1 MHSENWTSTYYLHL
15 WPESERLK
23 AALQSGHMDQVY
35 TMPGLRTDQPLSDRV
50 ALAARQFGKEV
61 QRPVATND
69 IAGLKTLIA
78 HGHLRGALNV
88 TTAMLTSMEQG
99 VGMAGRP
106 SKNSP
111 LSFEVWSCRFQLLL
125 ALKMYNLLTEEL
137 SAFDEMDAPDMF
149 FQFYRQHVAENKSG
163 SMVPF
168 SLRLIHAEAP
178 RFTPE
183 PWTAVSRLQRL
194 EGCVKEVLVMCQRI
208 NVAET
213 TDLWRKR
220 MQCVKSTKARTLFFL
235 KEYYTSAR
243 LYRSLMDT
251 STQNEKAAVLEA
263 LVRIYVYIG
272 DEKGLERCLHELSIQ
287 SNDLSFPLHKSLKPV
302 FYGNFPQA
310 EEQFKSLRDK
320 DVSVAINNEAVCK
333 LYNGKLDEAVKL
345 LTHVTGPPA
354 EPSLLNWSTIVDLSS
369 TNSKE
374 LKKHHLI
381 SLCDKL
387 SDVFDPQ
394 VLKVQ

>member
-1 MHSENWTSTYYLHL
+1 
-15 WPESERLK
+15 
-23 AALQSGHMDQVY
+23 
-35 TMPGLRTDQPLSDRV
+35 
-50 ALAARQFGKEV
+50 
-61 QRPVATND
+61 
-69 IAGLKTLIA
+69 
-78 HGHLRGALNV
+78 
-88 TTAMLTSMEQG
+88 
-99 VGMAGRP
+99 
-106 SKNSP
+106 
-111 LSFEVWSCRFQLLL
+111 
-125 ALKMYNLLTEEL
+125 
-137 SAFDEMDAPDMF
+137 
-149 FQFYRQHVAENKSG
+149 
-163 SMVPF
+163 
-168 SLRLIHAEAP
+168 
-178 RFTPE
+178 
-183 PWTAVSRLQRL
+183 
-194 EGCVKEVLVMCQRI
+194 
-208 NVAET
+208 
-213 TDLWRKR
+213 
-220 MQCVKSTKARTLFFL
+220 
-235 KEYYTSAR
+235 
-243 LYRSLMDT
+243 MDT

-272 DEKGLERCLHELSIQ
+272 DEKGLER
-287 SNDLSFPLHKSLKPV
+287 SLKPV